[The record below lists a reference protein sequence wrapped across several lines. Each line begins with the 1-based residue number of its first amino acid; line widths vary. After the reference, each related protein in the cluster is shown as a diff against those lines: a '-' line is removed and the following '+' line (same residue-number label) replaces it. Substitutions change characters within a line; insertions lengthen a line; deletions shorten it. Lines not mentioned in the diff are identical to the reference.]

1 MNIFG
6 GNKKITKQDALKW
19 GTYGI
24 TGLIL
29 FGKAT
34 LRFLCTASLKSIS
47 KYFTIIL

>member
-6 GNKKITKQDALKW
+6 GSKKVTKQDALKW

-34 LRFLCTASLKSIS
+34 NKVTPIRAFFESLK
-47 KYFTIIL
+47 YLDDE